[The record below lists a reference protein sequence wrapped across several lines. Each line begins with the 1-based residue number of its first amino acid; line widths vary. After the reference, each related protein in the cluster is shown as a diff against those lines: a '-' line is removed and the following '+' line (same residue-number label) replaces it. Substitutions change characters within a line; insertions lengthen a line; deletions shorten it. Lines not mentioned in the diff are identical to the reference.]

1 MMVDKRLLG
10 EVPQTKTYILACVA
24 MHWLSLLA
32 NIWMAFSI
40 AELLE
45 VVLSGGAVEA
55 SLASAALAMVAAA
68 MGRFSDALV
77 GSMMG
82 LHISRAV
89 KSTLRNRVIAKLLR
103 LGPAYRDIA
112 PTSEI
117 VQVASEGVEQL
128 ETYFAQYLPQLFYAL
143 LAPLT
148 LFAFLAP
155 VNLPAAAV
163 LLACVPLI
171 PASIIVVQRWA
182 KRLLARY
189 WGHYT
194 ELGDTFLENLQGL
207 TTLKIYR
214 ADEFKQREMNDRAEQ
229 FRRITMRVLIMQ
241 LNSISIMDLVAYGGA
256 ALGCVL
262 ALVALRD
269 GAVNISGAVA
279 IALLSAEF
287 FLPMRLLGSYFHIAM
302 NGMAASEKLFRILDA
317 PEPDGAAM
325 GAASSQVAANF
336 DTATARGPAAGGE
349 PVVAHDAAAG
359 RKASGTSP
367 AGRGPCGT
375 RALDIELCDVDFSF
389 ESARPVLSSV
399 SLAAHPGSLTAIV
412 GTSGSGK
419 STVAALMLGRISPQR
434 GRVMLACEPL
444 DEMTSAEVLEL
455 VTYVGH
461 QSYLFAGTVRENLLM
476 ARPEATDD
484 DLWAA
489 LEKAQLAA
497 FLRAEAGLD
506 TRLTERAANLSGG
519 QRQRLAIAR
528 AILHDTPIY
537 IFDEA
542 TSNIDMESEDAVAAA
557 IEELSRTK
565 TVLVIAHRLAN
576 VVDAACIYVLCD
588 GVVAEAGTHAELV
601 ARQSVYAEL
610 WHAQRELEEFGIP
623 VEDEEA

>member
-1 MMVDKRLLG
+1 MMVDKRLIG
-10 EVPQTKTYILACVA
+10 EVPQTKAYILACVA

-45 VVLSGGAVEA
+45 VVFSGGAAGA
-55 SLASAALAMVAAA
+55 SLARAALAMAAAA

-82 LHISRAV
+82 LRISRAV

-128 ETYFAQYLPQLFYAL
+128 ETYFAQYLPQLLYAL

-171 PASIIVVQRWA
+171 PVSIIVVQRWA

-189 WGHYT
+189 WGQYT

-214 ADEFKQREMNDRAEQ
+214 ADEFKQREMNERAEQ

-256 ALGCVL
+256 ALGCIL
-262 ALVALRD
+262 ALIALRD
-269 GAVNISGAVA
+269 GAIDIAGAVA

-302 NGMAASEKLFRILDA
+302 NGMAASEKLFGILDA
-317 PEPDGAAM
+317 PEPEQP
-325 GAASSQVAANF
+325 ASDVAE
-336 DTATARGPAAGGE
+336 RE
-349 PVVAHDAAAG
+349 
-359 RKASGTSP
+359 AS
-367 AGRGPCGT
+367 RV
-375 RALDIELCDVDFSF
+375 RALDIELEGVDFSF
-389 ESARPVLSSV
+389 EPARPALSSV
-399 SLAAHPGSLTAIV
+399 SLAARPGSLTAIV
-412 GTSGSGK
+412 GPSGSGK

-434 GRVMLACEPL
+434 GRVTLGGVPL

-476 ARPEATDD
+476 ARPEASDD

-489 LEKAQLAA
+489 LEKARLAA
-497 FLRAEAGLD
+497 FLRTAEGLD

-542 TSNIDMESEDAVAAA
+542 TSNIDMESEDAIAAA

-576 VVDAACIYVLCD
+576 VVDAACIYVLRD

-601 ARQSVYAEL
+601 AGQSVYAEL
-610 WHAQRELEEFGIP
+610 WNAQRELEEFGIGI
-623 VEDEEA
+623 EAEEA